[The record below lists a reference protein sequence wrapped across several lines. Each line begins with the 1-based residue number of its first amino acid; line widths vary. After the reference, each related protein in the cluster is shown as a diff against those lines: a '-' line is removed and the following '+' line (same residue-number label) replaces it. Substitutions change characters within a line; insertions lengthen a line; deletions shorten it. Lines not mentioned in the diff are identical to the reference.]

1 MNNSHQ
7 TYITQTNVPDPLPTQ
22 HSPLSSLFCCSTSSS
37 SSEEEAKPQ
46 SIDRSIHK
54 SLWEACGLWDR
65 KVGTQ

>member
-1 MNNSHQ
+1 
-7 TYITQTNVPDPLPTQ
+7 
-22 HSPLSSLFCCSTSSS
+22 LFCCSTSSS